1 MKNLAE
7 KLGLGEGLTSTLVWI
22 GTSVVLLLVVLVLAV
37 WLVRM
42 LRPSLNLG
50 GSQSRGGRPQRLA
63 ITDAFSLDREGRK
76 LVIVR
81 RDNVEHLLLIG
92 GPNDVLVEASIVRT
106 ERSGRDRPRSQGDAD
121 LIAAAETALAAELP
135 RMESTTTVE
144 PPALPPVL
152 PPAPQPMAPPPKP
165 QVSSLSSPPISKPHP
180 AQPLDDEFENALAAM
195 QAAQQRQ
202 QASARP
208 VQPPAPPPVPPVP
221 PLAAD
226 RFTLPPMHAPQPMP
240 TPQPITP
247 APPVE
252 EFLPA
257 PVVAPTPPPA
267 PEPPALEPVAPKQ
280 PPMSEMARRLNEV
293 LQKPLSGTLRPPF
306 NKSIPPVPPM
316 PAAPRPVEPVIDL
329 PPLAPPP
336 PPVAPMPEPLPPP
349 APPAKVEPAPAPL
362 PSKSTDIE
370 MDLLEEEMA
379 RLLGRPQPP
388 SGSGS

>member
-135 RMESTTTVE
+135 RMESAATVE

-165 QVSSLSSPPISKPHP
+165 PASPPISKPHP

-208 VQPPAPPPVPPVP
+208 TPPPPPAQPAP

-226 RFTLPPMHAPQPMP
+226 RFTLPPMPAPQPMP
-240 TPQPITP
+240 THQPIIP

-257 PVVAPTPPPA
+257 PVVTPAPPPA
-267 PEPPALEPVAPKQ
+267 PEPPALEPVTPKQ

-316 PAAPRPVEPVIDL
+316 PAAPRPAEHKPIEPVVDL
-329 PPLAPPP
+329 PPPAPAQ
-336 PPVAPMPEPLPPP
+336 PPVAPMPEPPPPP
-349 APPAKVEPAPAPL
+349 APPAKAEPAPAPL

>member
-1 MKNLAE
+1 MRNLAE

-22 GTSVVLLLVVLVLAV
+22 GTSIVLLLFVLVLAV

-92 GPNDVLVEASIVRT
+92 GPNDVLVESSIVRT
-106 ERSGRDRPRSQGDAD
+106 ERGGRERPRGSGDAE
-121 LIAAAETALAAELP
+121 LIAAAENALAAELP
-135 RMESTTTVE
+135 RSENTPVAE
-144 PPALPPVL
+144 PPALPPA
-152 PPAPQPMAPPPKP
+152 PPPMAPPRPA
-165 QVSSLSSPPISKPHP
+165 SPPPPSISKPQP

-202 QASARP
+202 QEAPRPTPAP
-208 VQPPAPPPVPPVP
+208 VQPPPPQPAPRPPVEPVPDRFVLPPMPAPHPIMPTAPVEEPPAPPPMP
-221 PLAAD
+221 AA
-226 RFTLPPMHAPQPMP
+226 M
-240 TPQPITP
+240 
-247 APPVE
+247 
-252 EFLPA
+252 
-257 PVVAPTPPPA
+257 PA
-267 PEPPALEPVAPKQ
+267 PEPVTSRQ

-306 NKSIPPVPPM
+306 NKPIPPVPPTM
-316 PAAPRPVEPVIDL
+316 PAPRPPEPPAADL
-329 PPLAPPP
+329 PP
-336 PPVAPMPEPLPPP
+336 PPVPAAPQPPKPEPASMPSTAPM
-349 APPAKVEPAPAPL
+349 AKAEPAPQPT
-362 PSKSTDIE
+362 PPKSTDIE

-388 SGSGS
+388 SGSGT

>member
-106 ERSGRDRPRSQGDAD
+106 ERSSRDRPRSQGDAD

-135 RMESTTTVE
+135 RLDSTTAAE
-144 PPALPPVL
+144 PQTLPPVL

-208 VQPPAPPPVPPVP
+208 APPPAPPAP

-226 RFTLPPMHAPQPMP
+226 RFALPPIPAPQP
-240 TPQPITP
+240 IIP

-252 EFLPA
+252 EFAPA
-257 PVVAPTPPPA
+257 PVVAPAPPLAPA
-267 PEPPALEPVAPKQ
+267 PPALEPVAPKQ

-306 NKSIPPVPPM
+306 NKSIPPVPPT
-316 PAAPRPVEPVIDL
+316 PAAPKPAEHKPVEPIVDL
-329 PPLAPPP
+329 PPLAPAP
-336 PPVAPMPEPLPPP
+336 PPVAPIPELPPP
-349 APPAKVEPAPAPL
+349 PVPAAKAEPAPAPL